1 MRALPLVPREPSVRP
16 GQGLLFPLESVF
28 TLKGNVQEEQE
39 SIYSAGQGVEASSV
53 DVCKLVHTSEHYIKI
68 ACVLKCQ
75 QRSREVLLWQTHIKI
90 PGYSYIPA
98 CPQVL

>member
-1 MRALPLVPREPSVRP
+1 MVPREPSVRP

-68 ACVLKCQ
+68 ACVI
-75 QRSREVLLWQTHIKI
+75 EIVL
-90 PGYSYIPA
+90 PGKPNYSQIMER
-98 CPQVL
+98 CKV